1 MIKELWDLAVIQA
14 KAVGSDPNERYATLL
29 ENRIET
35 TTLLRDAA
43 LKKVTDLL
51 LACKASTMFVD
62 EKDPALDL
70 YRKIH
75 KLAIAVLS
83 TPEKDVANRIAQELA
98 TAKAVRLRLIAL
110 LSDSGCRSAAT
121 MPDAEMFIAL
131 EKLLATQKADSPK
144 QQ

>member
-35 TTLLRDAA
+35 ITLLRDAA

-51 LACKASTMFVD
+51 LACKAATMFVD
-62 EKDPALDL
+62 DKDPAFDL

-83 TPEKDVANRIAQELA
+83 TPEKDIANRIAQELA
-98 TAKAVRLRLIAL
+98 TAKAIRLRLTML
-110 LSDSGCRSAAT
+110 LSESGCRSAVM
-121 MPDAEMFIAL
+121 MPDTEMFAAL
-131 EKLLATQKADSPK
+131 EKLLAAQKIDSSK
-144 QQ
+144 